1 MCLNIFGWMADSLDP
16 DQTALRSSMIWVNT
30 VAQNSYLIAFNTVRE
45 MWKILIK
52 ANF

>member
-1 MCLNIFGWMADSLDP
+1 MCLNILGRMADSLDP
-16 DQTALRSSMIWVNT
+16 NQTALRSSLIWVYT
-30 VAQNSYLIAFNTVRE
+30 VAQNSCLIAFYMVRE